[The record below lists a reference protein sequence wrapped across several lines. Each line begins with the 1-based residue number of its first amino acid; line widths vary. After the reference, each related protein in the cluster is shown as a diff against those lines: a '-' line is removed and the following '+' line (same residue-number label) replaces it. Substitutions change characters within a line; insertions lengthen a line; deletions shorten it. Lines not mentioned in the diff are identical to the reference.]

1 MSNPQPP
8 GSSKAAPI
16 AIFGGM
22 ITIALVGLI
31 VVLIYNCRR
40 EEPYLDPD
48 KIEYGQPGHV
58 YPKTEHPPPPVAPA
72 TPATQ

>member
-1 MSNPQPP
+1 M
-8 GSSKAAPI
+8 
-16 AIFGGM
+16 F
-22 ITIALVGLI
+22 TIALVGLI
-31 VVLIYNCRR
+31 VVLVYNCQR

-58 YPKTEHPPPPVAPA
+58 YPKTEHPPPPLAPS

>member
-1 MSNPQPP
+1 MPGPTEQP

-31 VVLIYNCRR
+31 VVLVYNCRR
-40 EEPYLDPD
+40 DEPYLDSD
-48 KIEYGQPGHV
+48 KIAPGQPGHV
-58 YPKTEHPPPPVAPA
+58 YPKADPPPPPPT

>member
-1 MSNPQPP
+1 VPGPTEQP

-31 VVLIYNCRR
+31 VVLVYNCRR
-40 EEPYLDPD
+40 DEPYLDPD

-58 YPKTEHPPPPVAPA
+58 YPRTDPPPPPT

>member
-1 MSNPQPP
+1 VSNPQPP

-22 ITIALVGLI
+22 ISIALVGLI

-40 EEPYLDPD
+40 DEPYLDPD

-58 YPKTEHPPPPVAPA
+58 YPKTEHPLPPVAPS